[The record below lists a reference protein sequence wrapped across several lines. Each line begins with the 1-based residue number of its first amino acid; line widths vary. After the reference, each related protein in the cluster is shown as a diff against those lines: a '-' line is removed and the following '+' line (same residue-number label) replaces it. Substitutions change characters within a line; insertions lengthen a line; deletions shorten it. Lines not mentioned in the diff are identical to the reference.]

1 MTKRE
6 GAPDSEWSKWTW
18 ISEDDTMLNGAFFTS
33 SGTPGPEVKAPG
45 FAKPSSSVAAIT
57 ASVGVLPMQ
66 GGVSVLKNWMCR

>member
-1 MTKRE
+1 VTKRE